1 MGEIESALIAVGVSA
16 GVSAAVSLF
25 VLYIKEKHFEPSK
38 IKHQRDI
45 ETTQKKIE
53 VYGKLTALLG
63 AAEEQGKENPAC
75 IQSETTHFLDHPKD
89 DDKLKEVFQNHY
101 SLFPFELNDLYFKF
115 TREKKTFSTLSS
127 DSVKK
132 FSYTV
137 CNLNEMQEIAL
148 NELADNKKK
157 YDDLTS

>member
-1 MGEIESALIAVGVSA
+1 MGEIESALIAA
-16 GVSAAVSLF
+16 GVAAAVSLV
-25 VLYIKEKHFEPSK
+25 VLYIKEKYFEPHK
-38 IKHQRDI
+38 IKRQRDI

-63 AAEEQGKENPAC
+63 SAEEQGRGHPAC
-75 IQSETTHFLDHPKD
+75 IQSKTTHFLDHPKD
-89 DDKLKEVFQNHY
+89 DDKLKEIFQNHY

-115 TREKKTFSTLSS
+115 TREQKTFSTLSS
-127 DSVKK
+127 GSGKK

-137 CNLNEMQEIAL
+137 CNLNEMQEIVL
-148 NELADNKKK
+148 NELVDNKKE